1 MSLLKIKSAI
11 IHYND
16 NVKEEGEPKMTQR
29 SLAALVLPDET
40 PETQKFYMS
49 LWANNKKVIKAH
61 HIVRICLETGVD
73 PNFLYDWATIKQNE
87 KLLND
92 EK

>member
-1 MSLLKIKSAI
+1 MGVIKIKSAI

-16 NVKEEGEPKMTQR
+16 NVKEDGEIKMTQT
-29 SLAALVLPDET
+29 SLASLVLPDES

-73 PNFLYDWATIKQNE
+73 PNFLYDWAGIKQNE
-87 KLLND
+87 KELND
-92 EK
+92 E